1 MNNAP
6 SRVLP
11 REPRSGAGF
20 GMGSF
25 FLKGIAESFQ
35 VGADGGFE
43 HVGLGEV
50 GVQLGDEA
58 RHLFLEGFAVV
69 FDFLGPD
76 VAAGREDV
84 AVRGDCGGGGR
95 WAEAGDVGILTR
107 SCGVAERFRSRS
119 FLFLRA
125 SAAPREPALR

>member
-1 MNNAP
+1 M
-6 SRVLP
+6 
-11 REPRSGAGF
+11 RSG
-20 GMGSF
+20 
-25 FLKGIAESFQ
+25 GIAESFQ

-43 HVGLGEV
+43 LVGLGEV
-50 GVQLGDEA
+50 GVQFGDEA

-84 AVRGDCGGGGR
+84 AVRGDCGGGGGGG

-107 SCGVAERFRSRS
+107 RRGGAERFRSRS
-119 FLFLRA
+119 FLFLRVLRA
-125 SAAPREPALR
+125 SA